1 MLGIWLE
8 NQTVSLRD
16 DLPKPIPNDN
26 EVLIKILTAGI
37 CNTDIELTKCYY
49 PYTGVLG
56 HEFVGVVETGP
67 VDLIGQ
73 RVVGDI
79 NIACGHCQHCSV
91 GLKNHC
97 ANRKTLGIAHKHGVF
112 AEYITLPIE
121 NVFIVPNNVSTQAAS
136 FTEPLAAAL
145 EIQQQINIT
154 PNNKV
159 LVIGDGK
166 LGNLITQTL
175 LLKGCELWW
184 VGHHPDKLALLAQ
197 RGVRVGD
204 EAIVQ
209 HGYFD
214 TVIECTGNPT
224 GFNLALTA
232 LKPRGTLV
240 MKSTYAGALELNAA
254 AIVVNELT
262 IIGSRCG
269 PFAPALNLLARQLVD
284 VESLIECEYSLQQ
297 GLLAFE
303 HAMRKGA
310 KKILLEM
317 SSTV

>member
-1 MLGIWLE
+1 M
-8 NQTVSLRD
+8 
-16 DLPKPIPNDN
+16 
-26 EVLIKILTAGI
+26 
-37 CNTDIELTKCYY
+37 
-49 PYTGVLG
+49 
-56 HEFVGVVETGP
+56 
-67 VDLIGQ
+67 
-73 RVVGDI
+73 
-79 NIACGHCQHCSV
+79 
-91 GLKNHC
+91 
-97 ANRKTLGIAHKHGVF
+97 
-112 AEYITLPIE
+112 
-121 NVFIVPNNVSTQAAS
+121 PNNVSTQAAS

>member
-8 NQTVSLRD
+8 DQILLLRD
-16 DLPKPIPNDN
+16 DLAKPIAQSD

-37 CNTDIELTKCYY
+37 CNTDIELTKGYY

-67 VDLIGQ
+67 ANLIGK
-73 RVVGDI
+73 RVVGEI
-79 NIACGHCQHCSV
+79 NIACGSCPRCLTGLRSHCDH
-91 GLKNHC
+91 
-97 ANRKTLGIAHKHGVF
+97 RKTLGIAHKNGVF

-121 NVFIVPNNVSTQAAS
+121 NIFIVPDNVSTQAAS

-145 EIQQQINIT
+145 EIQQQVNIA
-154 PNNKV
+154 PNHKV

-166 LGNLITQTL
+166 LGNLIMQTL

-184 VGHHPDKLALLAQ
+184 VGHHPYKMASLQ
-197 RGVRVGD
+197 QHGVRVGD

-224 GFNLALTA
+224 GFKLALKA
-232 LKPRGTLV
+232 LKARGTLV

-262 IIGSRCG
+262 IVGSRCG
-269 PFAPALNLLARQLVD
+269 PFTPALNILARKLVD
-284 VESLIECEYSLQQ
+284 VESLIECQYSLQQ
-297 GLLAFE
+297 GLLEFE

-310 KKILLEM
+310 KKILLDI
-317 SSTV
+317 S